1 MPTGSRP
8 DLAKLNATKPRFHS
22 SLPGATA
29 PVGTSTTECLVCRD
43 FSGPDTRAAQYPRES
58 LPTQDLG
65 WLANE
70 LTAPFPSLT
79 DKARVIFTWLHHN
92 VKYDVDAFFNNCVQ
106 PSTPASTLA
115 SGLAVCEG
123 YAGLFAA
130 LATKAG
136 LEAIVV
142 GGHGKGYGHTPH
154 APGQP
159 VPPFNMGHAWN
170 AVKIDGGQ
178 WKLIDACWGAGAV
191 NGRGQPYIQR
201 FEPHMFTISNEEF
214 GFKHFPQNRE
224 HFFRNDGR
232 QISWEEYI
240 TTDPDAPS
248 GLKPIQI
255 FSDTDKFSIGRK
267 TFYPASGNI
276 SVYNTP
282 GPIRFQFGLRC
293 EHWTL
298 ARHSRQQPGLFLLMT
313 HGVDG
318 RKDDRLVFNHVP
330 GSGPGGGGEMWYVDV
345 ADARELG
352 APGQKVQI
360 AVLKTLG
367 ERHDCLGVTAQE
379 YLSQVGR
386 VGMSWAYIAEWTL
399 ER

>member
-1 MPTGSRP
+1 
-8 DLAKLNATKPRFHS
+8 
-22 SLPGATA
+22 
-29 PVGTSTTECLVCRD
+29 LVCRD

-92 VKYDVDAFFNNCVQ
+92 IKYDVVAFFNNAVK
-106 PSTPASTLA
+106 PSTPGSTLA

-123 YAGLFAA
+123 YAALFTT

-136 LEAIVV
+136 LEAIVI
-142 GGHGKGYGHTPH
+142 GGHGKGYGHTPL

-159 VPPFNMGHAWN
+159 IPQYNAGHAWN

-191 NGRGQPYIQR
+191 NGHGQPYIQR

-214 GFKHFPQNRE
+214 GLKHFPGNGD

-232 QISWEEYI
+232 QITWEEYI

-248 GLKPIQI
+248 GLKPLQI
-255 FSDTDKFSIGRK
+255 YSDADKYSIGRK
-267 TFYPASGNI
+267 TLYPAGGII

-282 GPIRFQFGLRC
+282 GPVRFQFGLFC

-298 ARHSRQQPGLFLLMT
+298 ARHSREKPGLFLLMI

-318 RKDDRLVFNHVP
+318 REDDRLPFIHVS

-345 ADARELG
+345 ADARQLG
-352 APGQKVQI
+352 APGQKIQI

-367 ERHDCLGVTAQE
+367 ERHDCRGVTAQE
-379 YLSQVGR
+379 YQSQVGR